1 MLNNDQN
8 IAIVVS
14 LFNSKITTALLD
26 STYETLMARG
36 VPKERVDLIKVPGAF
51 EIPVTCA
58 KLARKEHHSCVIALG
73 CLIRGET
80 PHFDYIS
87 QEVSRALMEIGLETE
102 KPIIMGVLT
111 TNTEQQAL
119 DRCHLGQKREQ
130 TSHIKLEAADKGVEF
145 AEAALAMLDIFK
157 GDLFEKRNLK
167 DGGPRNI
174 R

>member
-1 MLNNDQN
+1 MLHNDQN

-14 LFNSKITTALLD
+14 LFNSKVTTALME
-26 STYETLMARG
+26 STFETLLARG
-36 VPKERVDLIKVPGAF
+36 VPKERIDLIKVPGAF

-58 KLARKEHHSCVIALG
+58 KLARNDYHSCVIALG

-130 TSHIKLEAADKGVEF
+130 TSHIKPETADKGVEF
-145 AEAALAMLDIFK
+145 AETALTMLEIFK
-157 GDLFEKRNLK
+157 GDLFEKHDLK
-167 DGGPRNI
+167 NGGSRNI
-174 R
+174 S